1 MKPLWFIPKG
11 LFLSIWQ
18 SLFNGTKFVND
29 AARKFKTYIKMQKGQ
44 INVQTENIFPIIKKF
59 LYSDHEIFLRELIS
73 NAVDATQ
80 KLKTL
85 ASLGKFKDEMGDI
98 TVEVLL
104 DTKAKTITIRDKGI
118 GMTAEEVDKYINQ
131 IAFSGAE
138 EFVKKFKSKTE
149 AEKNAIIGRFGLGFY
164 SSFMVS
170 DKVEIH
176 TKTYKKSGANK
187 GVKWECDGSPDYTLE
202 EIDKTTRGTDIIL
215 HIAKDSKEFL
225 SEYKILELLNKYN
238 KFMPVPI
245 KFGTE
250 KKQEKIEG
258 EKDKDGHD
266 IYKEVEKDRIINN
279 SDPIW
284 KKAPADLKDE
294 DYNKFYRELYPRN
307 FDEPLFQIH
316 LNVDYPFNL
325 TGILYFPKLKKN
337 LEVQKDKIQL
347 YSNQVFI
354 TDSVE
359 GVVPEFLTLLH
370 GVIDSPDIPLNVSR
384 SYLQSDGAVK
394 KISNHI
400 SKKVADK
407 LEELFKS
414 SREEFE
420 KKWDDIK
427 VFIEYGMLSDEKFYD
442 RAQKFSLLKNT
453 DAKYFTLEEY
463 KDHVKA
469 LQTDKDKKIVYLYA
483 NNKEEQY
490 SFIQAAQER
499 GYDVLEMD
507 GVLDNHF
514 VNALEQKLSDIQ
526 FKRVD
531 AETIDKLIA
540 KDEETPS
547 KLDDKQK
554 EALKPIFENNID
566 KARFSVVFESLSED
580 DQPVMITQSEFMRRM
595 KDMEKL
601 GGSGMMG
608 LGGFPDSY
616 NLVVNANHPLI
627 STILDEKEEEK
638 QTATIKQ
645 LYNLALLSQN
655 LLKGKELA
663 NFIKHSFTLIK

>member
-1 MKPLWFIPKG
+1 
-11 LFLSIWQ
+11 
-18 SLFNGTKFVND
+18 
-29 AARKFKTYIKMQKGQ
+29 MQQGK

-59 LYSDHEIFLRELIS
+59 LYSDHEIFLRELVS

-85 ASLGKFKDEMGDI
+85 ASLGKYKDELGDI
-98 TVEVLL
+98 TVEIIL
-104 DTKAKTITIRDKGI
+104 DKKAKTLTIRDKGV
-118 GMTAEEVDKYINQ
+118 GMTADEVDKYINQ

-138 EFVKKFKSKTE
+138 EFIKKFKSKTE

-187 GVKWECDGSPDYTLE
+187 AVKWECDGSPDYTIE
-202 EIDKTTRGTDIIL
+202 EIEKTTRGTDVVLFIS
-215 HIAKDSKEFL
+215 DESKEFL
-225 SEYKILELLNKYN
+225 SESKILELLNKYS

-245 KFGTE
+245 QFGTE
-250 KKQEKIEG
+250 TTQEKVEG
-258 EKDKDGHD
+258 EKDKDGNAV
-266 IYKEVEKDRIINN
+266 YKKVVKDRIINN
-279 SDPIW
+279 TNPIW

-294 DYNKFYRELYPRN
+294 DYKDFYRKIYPMN
-307 FDEPLFQIH
+307 FEEPLFQIH
-316 LNVDYPFNL
+316 LNVDYPFKL

-347 YSNQVFI
+347 YSNQVFV

-394 KISNHI
+394 KIANHI

-407 LEELFKS
+407 LEELFKND
-414 SREEFE
+414 RADFE

-427 VFIEYGMLSDEKFYD
+427 VFIEYGILSDEKFYD
-442 RAQKFSLLKNT
+442 RAKKFCLLKNT
-453 DAKYFTLEEY
+453 EGKYFTLDEY
-463 KDHVKA
+463 QEQVKA
-469 LQTDKDKKIVYLYA
+469 LQTDKDKKIVYLYS
-483 NNKEEQY
+483 NNVEEQY
-490 SFIQAAQER
+490 SFIQSAKDR

-514 VNALEQKLSDIQ
+514 VNAMEQKLTDVQ

-531 AETIDKLIA
+531 ADTIDKLIA
-540 KDEETPS
+540 KEEEIPS
-547 KLDDKQK
+547 KLDEK
-554 EALKPIFENNID
+554 EKEKLKPIIEKHINKTKFT
-566 KARFSVVFESLSED
+566 VVFESLSED
-580 DQPVMITQSEFMRRM
+580 DLPFVITQSEFMRRM

-601 GGSGMMG
+601 GGGGMMAM
-608 LGGFPDSY
+608 GGFPDSY
-616 NLVVNANHPLI
+616 NLVINSNHNL
-627 STILDEKEEEK
+627 LGNLLEEKEEEK
-638 QTATIKQ
+638 QASLVKQ
-645 LYNLALLSQN
+645 MYDLALLSQN

-663 NFIKHSFTLIK
+663 DFIKRSYSLIK